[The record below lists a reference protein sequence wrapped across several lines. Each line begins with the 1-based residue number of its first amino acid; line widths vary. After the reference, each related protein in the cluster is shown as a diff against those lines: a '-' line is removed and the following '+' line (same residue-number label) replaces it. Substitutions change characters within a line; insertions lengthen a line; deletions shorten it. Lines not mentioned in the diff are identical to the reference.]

1 MFKVIPKMHRGP
13 VAQLVRA
20 LVLWAEG
27 RGFEPRRDQYFWYY
41 APSIISPMAH

>member
-1 MFKVIPKMHRGP
+1 MKKFYIGLRKCTGP

-27 RGFEPRRDQYFWYY
+27 RGFEPRRDQLIF
-41 APSIISPMAH
+41 